1 MLKQYH
7 AKQILNIAL
16 AGHSSSGKTTV
27 AEAMLFLS
35 GGLERLGRVS
45 EGTATLDFDP
55 EEIKRKTSVT
65 TAVAPVEWKNYKI
78 NLIDTPGLF
87 DFEGSVCEA
96 VRAADTML
104 IAVSAKAVLVLV
116 RKRQWQQRIKMIW
129 QKSFLSMAF
138 VMKALTFTKYSKI

>member
-1 MLKQYH
+1 MFCPRSVSYTHLDEYKRQ
-7 AKQILNIAL
+7 
-16 AGHSSSGKTTV
+16 
-27 AEAMLFLS
+27 MLFLS

-104 IAVSAKAVLVLV
+104 IAVSAKSGVSCLLYT
-116 RKRQWQQRIKMIW
+116 
-129 QKSFLSMAF
+129 SPL
-138 VMKALTFTKYSKI
+138 

>member
-45 EGTATLDFDP
+45 EGCLLY
-55 EEIKRKTSVT
+55 TSRCV
-65 TAVAPVEWKNYKI
+65 
-78 NLIDTPGLF
+78 
-87 DFEGSVCEA
+87 
-96 VRAADTML
+96 
-104 IAVSAKAVLVLV
+104 
-116 RKRQWQQRIKMIW
+116 
-129 QKSFLSMAF
+129 
-138 VMKALTFTKYSKI
+138 

>member
-35 GGLERLGRVS
+35 SGLERLGRVS

-55 EEIKRKTSVT
+55 EEIKEKHPSPRQLHLWNGRITK
-65 TAVAPVEWKNYKI
+65 
-78 NLIDTPGLF
+78 LI
-87 DFEGSVCEA
+87 
-96 VRAADTML
+96 
-104 IAVSAKAVLVLV
+104 
-116 RKRQWQQRIKMIW
+116 
-129 QKSFLSMAF
+129 
-138 VMKALTFTKYSKI
+138 

>member
-87 DFEGSVCEA
+87 DLG
-96 VRAADTML
+96 
-104 IAVSAKAVLVLV
+104 
-116 RKRQWQQRIKMIW
+116 KRMRSSTCRRYNVNCSIC
-129 QKSFLSMAF
+129 QKRC
-138 VMKALTFTKYSKI
+138 